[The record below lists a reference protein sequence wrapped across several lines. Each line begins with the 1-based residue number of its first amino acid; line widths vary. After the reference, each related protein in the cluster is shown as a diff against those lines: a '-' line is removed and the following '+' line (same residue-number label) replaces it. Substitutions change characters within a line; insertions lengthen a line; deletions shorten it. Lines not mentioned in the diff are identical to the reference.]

1 MIESL
6 LLNFLFLLFPVLIFL
21 IFLENRLQTFN
32 IYILIM
38 LTSLT
43 MVLCMAFPI
52 KLEIG
57 YIIDLRYIPF
67 IIVALYGGYKRVL
80 ALYVILNMYR
90 FFIGG
95 EGVYLSLFF
104 STIIFVLVPLLSHWF
119 NRLGS
124 RNRIICASLISL
136 STMLFYFSALS
147 FYFQELNREFWT
159 LAFYGLTTHLLL
171 MAIIMLLIEQIIANM
186 KAREK
191 YLNSERLNLVS
202 ELSASVS
209 HEIRNPLTVTNGFLQ
224 LLNQSETITQEE
236 KKYIEYSLQELKRAE
251 KIVSDFL
258 AFAKPQS
265 ENMLYSNLE
274 AEMEYTKN
282 VIIPYANMHD
292 VEVEYNFKNSL
303 YKRYDKNQLQ
313 QCLINLYKN
322 GIEAMKENGGTLYID
337 VYEANKSIIIKIRD
351 TGVGMDNEEISR
363 LGRPYYSTKTEG
375 TGLGML
381 MVYSTVHKLK
391 GTIEVESEKRKG
403 TTFSITLPVSKS
415 GQISLNHSSR
425 R

>member
-1 MIESL
+1 M
-6 LLNFLFLLFPVLIFL
+6 